1 MIADEPGLP
10 GSWHAPKGDRQPAI
24 TGPRSKA
31 P

>member
-10 GSWHAPKGDRQPAI
+10 CSWHAHKGDRQLII
-24 TGPRSKA
+24 TGPRSQA